1 VFLLSAYGLY
11 LLWRSRLE
19 RSHRYMRVMTWAI
32 ALPFIANSFG
42 WIFTEMGRQ
51 PWVVQGLLLTVK
63 SASPNVSAWMVGT
76 TLGGFVLLYA
86 VLAAVDGWLM
96 ARYAKFVPPLEPEPD
111 PNLPSS
117 AALAMPY

>member
-1 VFLLSAYGLY
+1 
-11 LLWRSRLE
+11 
-19 RSHRYMRVMTWAI
+19 
-32 ALPFIANSFG
+32 
-42 WIFTEMGRQ
+42 
-51 PWVVQGLLLTVK
+51 
-63 SASPNVSAWMVGT
+63 MVGT

-96 ARYAKFVPPLEPEPD
+96 ARYAKFVPPLEPEPG